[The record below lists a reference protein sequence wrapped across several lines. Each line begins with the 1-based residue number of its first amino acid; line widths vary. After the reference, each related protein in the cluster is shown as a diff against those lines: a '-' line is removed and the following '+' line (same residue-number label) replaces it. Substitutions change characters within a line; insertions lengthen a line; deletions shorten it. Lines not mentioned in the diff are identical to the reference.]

1 VRSRFKQKD
10 RTMNRRLI
18 TLSIA
23 AAAAATFAGGAFA
36 ESPDPSG
43 QFAQQ
48 VASTKSRAEVVA
60 ELKEYKRAGVNPW
73 SMSYNPLASFKST
86 QTREAV
92 VAQFLDSRDQV
103 AAFTA
108 EDSGSAYLARNGHQP
123 SPDEHLAQT
132 ATPPAAQ

>member
-1 VRSRFKQKD
+1 
-10 RTMNRRLI
+10 MNRRLI
-18 TLSIA
+18 ALSIA

-60 ELKEYKRAGVNPW
+60 ELQDYKRSGVNPW
-73 SMSYNPLASFKST
+73 SMSYNPLRTFKSAT
-86 QTREAV
+86 TREAV
-92 VAQFLDSRDQV
+92 VAEFLDSRDQV
-103 AAFTA
+103 AAFHG

-123 SPDEHLAQT
+123 SPDENLAQT
-132 ATPPAAQ
+132 AAPTAAR

>member
-1 VRSRFKQKD
+1 
-10 RTMNRRLI
+10 MNRRLV

-48 VASTKSRAEVVA
+48 VTSSKSRAEVVA

-73 SMSYNPLASFKST
+73 AMSYNPLRTFKST
-86 QTREAV
+86 TTREAV
-92 VAQFLDSRDQV
+92 VADYLDSRDRV
-103 AAFTA
+103 AAFNG
-108 EDSGSAYLARNGHQP
+108 EDSGSAYLARNGHQA
-123 SPDEHLAQT
+123 SPDEHMAQT
-132 ATPPAAQ
+132 ATTPAAQ